1 MHFLTLV
8 ATENGYVDDKLERF
22 DEQTEDENYL
32 SFEDVTEY
40 YKKEYETPFTAIR
53 MLNGK
58 IVDPRELRVNS
69 EYAMKNNLVYK
80 RAWGINKIDKRTKKA
95 KKMKVLNDY
104 SYKKM
109 YKTFEEFAEKARY
122 LTYHEKEQ
130 AYGYYYN
137 PDAQW
142 DWYVIGG
149 RYADLILV
157 KDNVTDVKE
166 NESYS
171 RYKEEKRKA
180 PKGYKW
186 VSGAKKC
193 DIEWDLMKRME
204 IKQAVRSYYKCKEMY
219 ETGNLGK
226 DKAFRIEDDRL
237 LYWGNVK
244 YIKNETLKDF
254 CTRKHLYRSKY
265 SLACYSFID
274 EEGEW
279 NEREEITTNEWCEKV
294 KKFILG
300 LDDESYITCVDCHI

>member
-8 ATENGYVDDKLERF
+8 ANEYGCIYDKLERF
-22 DEQTEDENYL
+22 WEQTEDENYL
-32 SFEDVTEY
+32 EFEDVTDD
-40 YKKEYETPFTAIR
+40 YKREYETPITAIR
-53 MLNGK
+53 LLNGT
-58 IVDPRELRVNS
+58 IVESSDDRFYRDYTL
-69 EYAMKNNLVYK
+69 KNNRIYK
-80 RAWGINKIDKRTKKA
+80 RDWGKNNIDKRTKKA
-95 KKMKVLNDY
+95 KKMKVLQNY
-104 SYKKM
+104 SLKNI
-109 YKTFEEFAEKARY
+109 YKTFDEFADKGRY
-122 LTYHEKEQ
+122 LIYHAKED

-157 KDNVTDVKE
+157 KENVTDVNE
-166 NESYS
+166 NESFS

-193 DIEWDLMKRME
+193 DIQWDLMKRME
-204 IKQAVRSYYKCKEMY
+204 VKQAVRSYYKYKEMY
-219 ETGNLGK
+219 ETSNLGN
-226 DKAFRIEDDRL
+226 DKAFKIEDDRL
-237 LYWGNVK
+237 MYWGNVK

-254 CTRKHLYRSKY
+254 CTRKHLDRSKY

-279 NEREEITTNEWCEKV
+279 NECEEMSKAEWCEKV

>member
-8 ATENGYVDDKLERF
+8 ANEDGYVDDKLERF
-22 DEQTEDENYL
+22 YEQTEDENL
-32 SFEDVTEY
+32 LEFMDETEE
-40 YKKEYETPFTAIR
+40 YKQEYETPITAVR
-53 MLNGK
+53 LLNGT
-58 IVDPRELRVNS
+58 IVETYDDRFYRDYIL
-69 EYAMKNNLVYK
+69 KNNMVYK
-80 RAWGINKIDKRTKKA
+80 RDWGKNRTHKRTKKA
-95 KKMKVLNDY
+95 KKMKVLQNY
-104 SYKKM
+104 SLKNI
-109 YKTFEEFAEKARY
+109 YKTFEEFAEEGRY
-122 LTYHEKEQ
+122 LTYHEKED

-157 KDNVTDVKE
+157 KENVTDVNE

-204 IKQAVRSYYKCKEMY
+204 VKHAVRSYYKCKEMY
-219 ETGNLGK
+219 ETGNLGN
-226 DKAFRIEDDRL
+226 DKAFRIEDDKL

-265 SLACYSFID
+265 SLVCYSFID

-279 NEREEITTNEWCEKV
+279 NECEEMPRAEWGEKV
-294 KKFILG
+294 KKFILS